1 MLQSRF
7 TRRRLLGTGAALAGG
22 ALLGQAGFATGR
34 ASAQDATPDAAAPLG
49 GIVRMGRSNPSSL
62 NPLFSTAGIDQGV
75 ETLVY
80 GALVI
85 MTHETAPQLDLAK
98 AIDATPDALN
108 FTFTLDETRAFSD
121 GTPLTTADVLFT
133 FERAINPPTGS
144 FWRSRF
150 TNIQGAEEYDGS
162 GVEAITGITTPD
174 EQSISFSLINPDATF
189 VVVLGD
195 FAGFCILPKHIWE
208 DIAPEELLDH
218 AYSLAPTIGAGP
230 FVFDEYLADQHISLS
245 RNDAYD
251 PPLAN
256 IDSLLMSIV
265 PAAATAQAQLLA
277 GELDLNAIT
286 VTDIA
291 SIEDQ
296 AHLTLYADPSVQ
308 VRSLVPNLSR
318 PAFADKRVRQALH
331 YALDREALASELY
344 QGHATVIES
353 AFFAWEWPDGQ
364 APVPEP
370 RTYDPDRARALLEE
384 VGWNA
389 ADFNIQF
396 HYIPGNTFDDTLLT
410 VIQDMYSEVGIN
422 YELVQVDVTEYNN
435 RVIAGAPADGSE
447 TGDFDF
453 VLLSGGVMGG
463 DPNLTA
469 RYFDTASKVPFGANY
484 AHYSNA
490 RLDELYVLGRSTTD
504 LEERMGYY
512 TEAAAIMND
521 DAPWVFL
528 FRLPA
533 LYGVNNRV
541 KNFNAPGHIGRVV
554 SSARNWWIE
563 E

>member
-1 MLQSRF
+1 ML
-7 TRRRLLGTGAALAGG
+7 TTGAAVAGG
-22 ALLGQAGFATGR
+22 ALMAKAGFAPGF
-34 ASAQDATPDAAAPLG
+34 AAAQEATPVAPLG
-49 GIVRMGRSNPSSL
+49 GNVRLARSNPSSL

-75 ETLVY
+75 ETQVY

-85 MTHETAPQLDLAK
+85 MTYQTAPQLDLAK
-98 AIDATPDALN
+98 AIDATPDALS

-121 GTPLTTADVLFT
+121 GTPLTSADVAFT
-133 FERAINPPTGS
+133 FERAINPPAGS

-150 TNIQGAEEYDGS
+150 LNIQGAEEYDGS
-162 GVEAITGITTPD
+162 GPEAITGITTPD
-174 EQSISFSLINPDATF
+174 DQTISFSFINPDATF

-195 FAGFCILPKHIWE
+195 FAGFCVLPKHIWE
-208 DIAPEELLDH
+208 EIPVEELLDH
-218 AYSLAPTIGAGP
+218 PYSLAPTIGAGP
-230 FVFDEYLADQHISLS
+230 FVFDEYLPDQHIQLS

-256 IDSLLMSIV
+256 IDTLILSIV
-265 PAAATAQAQLLA
+265 PQAATAQAQLLA
-277 GELDLNAIT
+277 GEIDINGLT
-286 VTDIA
+286 VNDIA
-291 SIEDQ
+291 SLDGQE
-296 AHLTLYADPSVQ
+296 HLTLYADPSVQ
-308 VRSLVPNLSR
+308 LRCLVPNLSR
-318 PAFADKRVRQALH
+318 PAFSDKRVRQALH

-344 QGHATVIES
+344 QGHATTIES

-370 RTYDPDRARALLEE
+370 RTYDPDRARALLDE

-389 ADFNIQF
+389 SDYNIQF
-396 HYIPGNTFDDTLLT
+396 HYIPGNQFDDTLLT
-410 VIQDMYSEVGIN
+410 VIQDMYSEVGIT

-490 RLDELYVLGRSTTD
+490 RLDELYVLGRSTTI
-504 LEERMGYY
+504 LEERMEYY

-521 DAPWVFL
+521 EAPWVFL

-541 KNFNAPGHIGRVV
+541 KNFNSPGHVGRVV
-554 SSARNWWIE
+554 SSAHTWWVE